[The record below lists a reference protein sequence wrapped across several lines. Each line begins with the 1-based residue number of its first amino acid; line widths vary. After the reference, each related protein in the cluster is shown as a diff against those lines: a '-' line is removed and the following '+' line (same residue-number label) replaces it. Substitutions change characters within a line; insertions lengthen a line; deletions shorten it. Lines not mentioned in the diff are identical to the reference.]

1 MKGDIL
7 VVCSKK
13 LNVEQVLAKN
23 RISVFFSYVVKY
35 HILYIDLESNLFK
48 NSKGILSSNLKI
60 LKISDFPFLI
70 KLFFYLDDIG
80 T

>member
-35 HILYIDLESNLFK
+35 HILYIALEWK
-48 NSKGILSSNLKI
+48 RKI
-60 LKISDFPFLI
+60 QKEYFAQI
-70 KLFFYLDDIG
+70 
-80 T
+80 